1 MDFTVKKYQLLLN
14 SMRDAGYSFQTYEE
28 FLRYPKEKAVIL
40 RHDVDLKPNNSLFFA
55 QIQFKLGIKGVYYF
69 RAVAAS
75 WDESI
80 ILKINEMGHEIGY
93 HYENLTVTRGNMDL
107 AIEDF
112 KINLSKL
119 RKLVPVNT
127 ICMHGSP
134 LSRHDNKNL
143 WQKYDYRSFGILGE
157 PYFDTNYSSVYYLTD
172 TGRTWNNK
180 GVSVRD
186 KVISSIDIKFS
197 KTDQIINLFQKNQMP
212 SVVLFT
218 FHPQRWSDQPL
229 EWLIELISQNIKN
242 IIKRILVSFRNK

>member
-1 MDFTVKKYQLLLN
+1 
-14 SMRDAGYSFQTYEE
+14 
-28 FLRYPKEKAVIL
+28 
-40 RHDVDLKPNNSLFFA
+40 
-55 QIQFKLGIKGVYYF
+55 
-69 RAVAAS
+69 
-75 WDESI
+75 
-80 ILKINEMGHEIGY
+80 
-93 HYENLTVTRGNMDL
+93 L